1 MKANEFTEVV
11 HNQFNTCE
19 LVLGDKAA
27 EYATDDRLHNFK
39 ISAQLQGISPKKAL
53 AGMMAKHTTSIYDM
67 CASDIIYPADKW
79 DEKITDHINYLVLL
93 KALIIDQEKA
103 AIAQGDS
110 PVDIFLNSIG
120 PE

>member
-1 MKANEFTEVV
+1 MKANEFTEVI

-39 ISAQLQGISPKKAL
+39 MAAELQGVSPQSAL
-53 AGMMAKHTTSIYDM
+53 AGMMAKHVISVFDM
-67 CASDIIYPADKW
+67 CASGIPYPADKW
-79 DEKITDHINYLVLL
+79 DEKITDNINYLVLL
-93 KALIIDQEKA
+93 RALIIDQEK
-103 AIAQGDS
+103 IVAQGDS